1 MQLLAEYSYFCHLK
15 WKIRDKFLS
24 QLFEKSW
31 IDDEGQ
37 KGNNNNSQHFLTT
50 NPVTDIML

>member
-1 MQLLAEYSYFCHLK
+1 MQLLVEYSYFCHLK

-24 QLFEKSW
+24 KLFEKSW

-37 KGNNNNSQHFLTT
+37 KGNNNNS
-50 NPVTDIML
+50 